1 LRICVLTN
9 TNSNSTIT
17 INTTDTLDLDIDH
30 YYGHTIDVSSMTTST
45 IDTGDLFLSDIND
58 FEISITEPKDFITHM
73 PDLHEIE
80 TMCKYYP
87 ALEKAYE
94 NFKTIYNMVRQDYV
108 GNHKSNEAPF

>member
-1 LRICVLTN
+1 MTN
-9 TNSNSTIT
+9 TNSNNTIT
-17 INTTDTLDLDIDH
+17 INTTDTLNIDIDH
-30 YYGHTIDVSSMTTST
+30 YYGHTIDVSSITTST
-45 IDTGDLFLSDIND
+45 IDTSDFDDLFSSDTD

-80 TMCKYYP
+80 AMCKYYP

-94 NFKTIYNMVRQDYV
+94 SFKTIYNMVRQDYV